1 MPRVMHVDKTDF
13 PAIVEIYNNEGN
25 KAAQK
30 YIRENY
36 GMVNSSYVI
45 KRIKKSET
53 YHYDEETD
61 RFISDKKINED
72 SKLFMNLDELCD
84 TRNPK
89 TIRAEINVD
98 SKKDA
103 MESLVKELISDRLL
117 ELSRYI
123 VMDTSSRIIMIDVTT
138 MEADGYQVVTH

>member
-1 MPRVMHVDKTDF
+1 MHVDKTDF

-84 TRNPK
+84 TRDPK

-138 MEADGYQVVTH
+138 MKADGYQVVTH

>member
-84 TRNPK
+84 TRDPK

-138 MEADGYQVVTH
+138 MKADGYQVVTH